1 MIYQL
6 PNGKTIYLSIDE
18 YLNLTDSDIQ
28 YMVANNYGEVTI
40 NPFSGSAVD
49 LNAKERT
56 YDFSDYHNDD
66 DTENDTDIDLN
77 DLEGK

>member
-28 YMVANNYGEVTI
+28 YMVANNYGEVTV
-40 NPFSGSAVD
+40 NPKT
-49 LNAKERT
+49 N
-56 YDFSDYHNDD
+56 
-66 DTENDTDIDLN
+66 
-77 DLEGK
+77 